1 MKYYLTLSAQKILK
15 MDKIIGREQ
24 EYEKITT
31 YLNSRRAEFVAIYG
45 RRRVGKTFLV
55 RSYFKDKFDFY
66 TTGVI
71 DGTREEELAVFYNSL
86 CDYGYTGSQPKNW
99 IETFYALYTLLKT
112 KKRRKRCVVFIDELS
127 CFDTQHSGFVR
138 AFGHF
143 WNNYA
148 SRLGNIFLVVCG
160 SATSWIVRNIIDNR
174 GGLHNRITHEMHIH
188 PFNLHDTELFFK
200 AHKAKWTQLAIT
212 QMYMALGG
220 VPYYLEMIDFGR
232 SVAENIDALFF
243 APDAEL
249 RREYGR
255 LFKSLY
261 RHPDQ
266 YMEIIALLSENKS
279 GLTRKEISERLKLN
293 SGSHLSNMLDDL
305 VNCDFIRRY
314 SNGTKR
320 NSCIY
325 QVIDFY
331 TLFYHQFCKKKS
343 SDKMLWQHSIN
354 TPKQNTWY
362 GLAFERICL
371 CHVWQILYALHL
383 DTIRTECFSWR
394 SSVSSDKVQI
404 DLVIDRIGGQ
414 TCICEIKYSQGE
426 YSITSGEETKIRNR
440 IASYNT
446 EMKPKN
452 GIIGVLISTFGLAN
466 KQATDSI
473 QHIVTLNKLFE

>member
-1 MKYYLTLSAQKILK
+1 
-15 MDKIIGREQ
+15 MDKIIGREL

-31 YLNSRRAEFVAIYG
+31 YMNSGRAEFVAIYG

-55 RSYFKDKFDFY
+55 RKYFNDKFDFS

-71 DGTREEELAVFYNSL
+71 DGTREEELSVFYNSL
-86 CDYGYTGSQPKNW
+86 CDYGYTGKQPQNW
-99 IETFYALYTLLKT
+99 IESFYALYNILKA
-112 KKRRKRCVVFIDELS
+112 KKRRKRCVVFIDELP

-148 SRLGNIFLVVCG
+148 SKLRNIFLVVCG

-188 PFNLHDTELFFK
+188 PFNLHETELFFK
-200 AHKAKWTQLAIT
+200 THRARWTQLAIT
-212 QMYMALGG
+212 QMYMAIGG

-249 RREYGR
+249 RNEYDR

-261 RHPDQ
+261 RHPDK
-266 YMEIIALLSENKS
+266 YMEIIALLSGNKS
-279 GLTRKEISERLKLN
+279 GLTRKEISDRLKVN
-293 SGSHLSNMLDDL
+293 SGSHLSNMLEDL
-305 VNCDFIRRY
+305 VNCDFLRRY

-325 QVIDFY
+325 QVVDFY

-343 SDKMLWQHSIN
+343 SDKQLWQHSIN
-354 TPKQNTWY
+354 TPRQNTWY

-371 CHVWQILYALHL
+371 CHVGQILYALHL
-383 DTIRTECFSWR
+383 DTVRTEYFSWR
-394 SSVSSDKVQI
+394 SSTSPEKAQI
-404 DLVIDRIGGQ
+404 DLVIDRVGGQ

-426 YSITSGEETKIRNR
+426 YSITREEETKIRNR
-440 IASYNT
+440 ITSYDT

-452 GIIGVLISTFGLAN
+452 GVIGVLITTFGLAN
-466 KQATDSI
+466 KQSTDSI

>member
-1 MKYYLTLSAQKILK
+1 

-112 KKRRKRCVVFIDELS
+112 KKRRKRCVVFIDELP

-188 PFNLHDTELFFK
+188 SFNLHDTELFFK

-305 VNCDFIRRY
+305 VNCDFLRRY

-325 QVIDFY
+325 QVVDFY
-331 TLFYHQFCKKKS
+331 TLFYHQFCKQKT

-383 DTIRTECFSWR
+383 DTVRTECFSWR
-394 SSVSSDKVQI
+394 SSTSPDKVQI

-414 TCICEIKYSQGE
+414 TCICEIKYSQSE
-426 YSITSGEETKIRNR
+426 YNLTSAEETKIRNR
-440 IASYNT
+440 IATYSG
-446 EMKPKN
+446 EMKPKDGVI
-452 GIIGVLISTFGLAN
+452 GILITTFGLAN
-466 KQATDSI
+466 KQATDTI